1 MKVVYTIIIVLLIL
15 FAITFSLQ
23 NTLPIRLVYY
33 DVLDV
38 ILPVYM
44 LIFIVFLVGVIFTGF
59 MGIIERYRL
68 NRTIKSLNRMVRDLK
83 RDVRENEP
91 PVVRDEVK
99 QPDPIQQSR

>member
-1 MKVVYTIIIVLLIL
+1 MKILYTIIIVLLIL
-15 FAITFSLQ
+15 FVVTFSLQ
-23 NTLPIRLVYY
+23 NTLQVRLVYY

-44 LIFIVFLVGVIFTGF
+44 LILFAFLIGVIFTGF

-68 NRTIKSLNRMVRDLK
+68 NRTINRLNRMVRDLK

-91 PVVRDEVK
+91 PVVRDENK
-99 QPDPIQQSR
+99 QPESGQAI

>member
-1 MKVVYTIIIVLLIL
+1 MKVIYTIIIVLLIL
-15 FAITFSLQ
+15 FVITFSLQ

-44 LIFIVFLVGVIFTGF
+44 LIFIAFLVGVIFTGF

-68 NRTIKSLNRMVRDLK
+68 NRTINRLNRMVRDLK

-91 PVVRDEVK
+91 PVVREETK
-99 QPDPIQQSR
+99 QPDQLPQN

>member
-1 MKVVYTIIIVLLIL
+1 MKILYTIIIVLLIL
-15 FAITFSLQ
+15 FVVTFSLQ
-23 NTLPIRLVYY
+23 NTLQVRLVDY

-44 LIFIVFLVGVIFTGF
+44 LILFAFLIGVIFTGF

-68 NRTIKSLNRMVRDLK
+68 NRTINRLNRMVRDLK

-91 PVVRDEVK
+91 PVVREDTR
-99 QPDPIQQSR
+99 QHDQALQN